1 MNTCFLYLKWQNH
14 PKENSK
20 EAKDHRKEKKMTDT
34 LITGKTKHKQFS
46 QVCCITK
53 MSQILNL

>member
-34 LITGKTKHKQFS
+34 LITGKTKHK
-46 QVCCITK
+46 
-53 MSQILNL
+53 

>member
-20 EAKDHRKEKKMTDT
+20 EAKDHRKEKKNDRHTN
-34 LITGKTKHKQFS
+34 HW
-46 QVCCITK
+46 
-53 MSQILNL
+53 